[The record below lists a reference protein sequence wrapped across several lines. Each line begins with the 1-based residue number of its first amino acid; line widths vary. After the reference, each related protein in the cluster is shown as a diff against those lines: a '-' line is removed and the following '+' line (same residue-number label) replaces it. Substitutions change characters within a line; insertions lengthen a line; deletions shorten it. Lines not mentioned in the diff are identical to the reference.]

1 MSDDSRPRRS
11 AGMRGNPMNA
21 APEHRPISTTPKARA
36 ESVQPERTS
45 ASRFVKPK
53 VLMGEVTAPKGELIA
68 AEREQVRAFML
79 AKRLQPSTWAA
90 KAGIAPREL
99 LAFLSGRARS
109 LPPETARKLAAA
121 ANATEAQ
128 MFGR

>member
-11 AGMRGNPMNA
+11 AGMRGNPLNA
-21 APEHRPISTTPKARA
+21 APEHRAISTTPKARHEA
-36 ESVQPERTS
+36 KAPERTS

-79 AKRLQPSTWAA
+79 AHRLQPTVWAA
-90 KAGIAPREL
+90 KADIAPGEL

-109 LPPETARKLAAA
+109 LSPQTAAKLAAC
-121 ANATEAQ
+121 ANATIDQ